1 MSNKDQLL
9 DGGPFPER
17 MDMWAEHRRFFHG
30 LHEQMIGV
38 IIPMIRHDLYRL
50 GYFVGRELSLQIA
63 DGRIPD
69 VFIKRSNTN
78 PNFQTTSFPLIA
90 SEMLVEPGIMLTT
103 HDFPTMTAIKIKER
117 QSGDL
122 VTVIEVISPGN
133 KLQDHHIADY
143 INKRQETFL
152 NQGVNVIEID
162 ITRSYK
168 RLVEHPI
175 ATDSPYHVATF
186 IPEHG
191 AWVVPMALK
200 DPFKRIALPL
210 RNNAL
215 PLDLQDVYS
224 TAYRQLGLANLLWNE
239 GIYTLDHLPF
249 ASLLSQAERDE
260 ALAVV
265 QTWQDALQQT

>member
-1 MSNKDQLL
+1 
-9 DGGPFPER
+9 
-17 MDMWAEHRRFFHG
+17 MDVWAEHRRFFHG

-38 IIPMIRHDLYRL
+38 IIRAIKNDLYQL
-50 GYFVGRELSLQIA
+50 GYFLGREMSLQIA

-69 VFIKRSNTN
+69 VFIKRSPSNTS
-78 PNFQTTSFPLIA
+78 FHQSSFPLIA
-90 SEMLVEPGIMLTT
+90 SELLAEPGIMLTT
-103 HDFPTMTAIKIKER
+103 HDFPEMTAIKIKER

-122 VTVIEVISPGN
+122 IAVIEVISPGN

-143 INKRQETFL
+143 IKKRQETFL
-152 NQGVNVIEID
+152 NQGVNVVEID
-162 ITRSYK
+162 LTRSYK

-175 ATDSPYHVATF
+175 ATESPYHAAAF

-191 AWVVPMALK
+191 VWIVPMALRE
-200 DPFKRIALPL
+200 PFKRIALPL

-224 TAYRQLGLANLLWNE
+224 TAYQELGLAIVLWNE

-249 ASLLSQAERDE
+249 ASLLTQAERDE
-260 ALAVV
+260 ALAAV
-265 QTWQDALQQT
+265 QTWQDALKQS